1 MLTLFECYAPVLAYI
16 ETVLTQPTLPSAELV
31 RNEVVSLLDEAKS
44 DARKNGFSEN
54 IFNEGLFPVVAWL
67 DETLMCARWD
77 GAREWRNHLL
87 QRRYFGLSNF
97 GVEFF
102 RRIRVLESEQK
113 QSTRSILEIYYYVLH
128 LGFKGQYGFGRQEH
142 ELVRIRKNIQAVL
155 DPHAVDKERGSL
167 LGDFSSPAPRTD
179 DPASARKR
187 RILSGLAFYLVP
199 PLVLLVLYGVFSWM
213 IDQTADSVLSHL
225 N

>member
-16 ETVLTQPTLPSAELV
+16 ETVLTQPAPPSAETV
-31 RNEVVSLLDEAKS
+31 RTEVVSLLEEAKS

-54 IFNEGLFPVVAWL
+54 LFNEGLFPIVAWL

-102 RRIRVLESEQK
+102 RRIHVLESEQK
-113 QSTRSILEIYYYVLH
+113 QSTRSVLEIYYYVLQ
-128 LGFKGQYGFGRQEH
+128 LGFKGQYGFGRQEQ
-142 ELVRIRKNIQAVL
+142 EIVRIRKNIQSVL
-155 DPHAVDKERGSL
+155 DPHATDKERGAL
-167 LGDFSSPAPRTD
+167 PGDFASPAPTAD
-179 DPASARKR
+179 DPARARKR
-187 RILSGLAFYLVP
+187 RILSGFALYLVP

-213 IDQTADSVLSHL
+213 IDQTTDSVLSHL